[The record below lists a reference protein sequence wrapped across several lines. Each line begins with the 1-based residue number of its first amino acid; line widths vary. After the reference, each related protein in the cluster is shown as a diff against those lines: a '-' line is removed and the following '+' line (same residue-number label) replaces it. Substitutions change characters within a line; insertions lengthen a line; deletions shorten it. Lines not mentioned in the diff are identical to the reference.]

1 MVLSYQDISAQAGS
15 RWQSLT
21 AGDKPWVRVGAALCG
36 EAAGAEALLE
46 ALTSSLGHHGVEAN
60 VSRVGCLG
68 LCFAEPLL
76 DVQFPGGRRIFYGN
90 VTAETLEEII
100 VSHLSGGNPVVSL
113 ALGYLE
119 DPAAP
124 GWESPPV
131 GIPDL
136 NLHPMRGLE
145 KRIALRNAGNIDPGD
160 IYQYLAM
167 GGYEALHKALTTM
180 TPEQTLEEVATA
192 GLRGRGGAAFPAATK
207 WRFLSGSDAPVKYV
221 LCNCEEGDPGAFND
235 KAIVESDPH
244 TLLEGIL
251 LAGYAT
257 GATHGYI
264 FIRHGHDGPIE
275 RAREAVRQASELGIL
290 GNSIFGS
297 DFDFQVEVALT
308 GDSYVAGE
316 ETALMEAIEG
326 SRAMPRFRPPFP
338 AQVGLFGKPTNI
350 NNVKT
355 LSYVPEIISRGGEW
369 FAGIGHEQSTG
380 TAILCLTGDLNY
392 TGMVELPMGINLKD
406 VLYQVAGGVPGG
418 KDLKLVQTGGPL
430 GGVLGADNVDL
441 VLDFEVFRNAG
452 AILGSG
458 GIIAADEDTCIVDL
472 TRALIA
478 FCQYESCGK
487 CFPCRM
493 GMSHLLEVLER
504 ICRLEGGEEDLALM
518 RNIGE
523 NMQAGSLCGHGQL
536 GFNPVSSAL
545 RYFGPEFDAHIN
557 QHSCPTGGCL
567 GTRFSP
573 TQTRR

>member
-1 MVLSYQDISAQAGS
+1 MVLSYQEIHAQASS
-15 RWQSLT
+15 RWRSLT
-21 AGDKPWVRVGAALCG
+21 SGDRPWVRVGTALCG
-36 EAAGAEALLE
+36 EAAGCQEVLDALGSALE
-46 ALTSSLGHHGVEAN
+46 RHGVDAN

-76 DVQFPGGRRIFYGN
+76 DVQFPNGPRIFYGN
-90 VTAETLEEII
+90 VTPESVNRI
-100 VSHLSGGNPVVSL
+100 VSVHLSQGTPVAPL
-113 ALGYLE
+113 ALGYLSNP
-119 DPAAP
+119 DADVDI
-124 GWESPPV
+124 PPE

-136 NLHPMRGLE
+136 NLHPMRVLE

-160 IYQYLAM
+160 IYQYLAV
-167 GGYEALHKALTTM
+167 GGYQALHKALTSM
-180 TPEQTLEEVATA
+180 TPEQTLDEVATA

-207 WRFLSGSDAPVKYV
+207 WRFLSGSNAPVKYI

-244 TLLEGIL
+244 TLVEGIL

-257 GATHGYI
+257 GAGHGYI

-275 RAREAVRQASELGIL
+275 RAREAVRQAQELGML

-297 DFDFQVEVALT
+297 DFDFELEIALT

-316 ETALMEAIEG
+316 ETAMMDAIEG
-326 SRAMPRFRPPFP
+326 GRAMPRFRPPFP

-355 LSYVPEIISRGGEW
+355 LAYVPEIISQGGEW

-392 TGMVELPMGINLKD
+392 TGMVELPMGISLKD

-418 KDLKLVQTGGPL
+418 KQLKLVQTGGPL
-430 GGVLGADNVDL
+430 GGVLGAEDVDL
-441 VLDFEVFRNAG
+441 LLDFEVFRNAG

-458 GIIAADEDTCIVDL
+458 GIIAADEDTCVVDL

-504 ICRLEGGEEDLALM
+504 ICRLEGRREDLALM
-518 RNIGE
+518 RTIGE

-545 RYFGPEFDAHIN
+545 RYFGDEFDAHITGRT
-557 QHSCPTGGCL
+557 CPTGRCL
-567 GTRFSP
+567 ETRFSP
-573 TQTRR
+573 VQTRR